1 MAIYI
6 DQNGEQQYSEQKE
19 LNFEEFVEALRKL
32 PKGKN
37 IIVAEDDGG
46 FIHEHI
52 SYGNDNYDSAI
63 YHELIELCTS
73 VYSNYRAVQ
82 PYYHSEEDV
91 IVIAEIMSEFL

>member
-6 DQNGEQQYSEQKE
+6 NQNGEQQYSEYAE
-19 LNFEEFVEALRKL
+19 LDFNEFVEALRKL

-52 SYGNDNYDSAI
+52 NYGNNVYFVDL
-63 YHELIELCTS
+63 YHGLSMLCNEP
-73 VYSNYRAVQ
+73 YSNFTPVQ

-91 IVIAEIMSEFL
+91 IVIAEIRSEFL

>member
-6 DQNGEQQYSEQKE
+6 DQNGEEQYSEQKE
-19 LNFEEFVEALRKL
+19 LDFDQFKDALSKL
-32 PKGKN
+32 PKDKD

-52 SYGNDNYDSAI
+52 NYGSNTHINELYYGLSMLCDDS
-63 YHELIELCTS
+63 H
-73 VYSNYRAVQ
+73 SNFVPVQ

-91 IVIAEIMSEFL
+91 IVIAEIRSEFL

>member
-6 DQNGEQQYSEQKE
+6 DQNGEQQYSERKE
-19 LNFEEFVEALRKL
+19 LGFEEFVEALRKL
-32 PKGKN
+32 PNGKN

-52 SYGNDNYDSAI
+52 SYGNDNYQSVI
-63 YHELIELCTS
+63 YHELCELCYS
-73 VYSNYRAVQ
+73 PYSNFTPVE

-91 IVIAEIMSEFL
+91 IVIAEIKSEFM

>member
-6 DQNGEQQYSEQKE
+6 DQNGEQQYSEHKE

-52 SYGNDNYDSAI
+52 NYGNDNYDSAI
-63 YHELIELCTS
+63 YHGLSMLCNEP
-73 VYSNYRAVQ
+73 YSNYRAVQ

-91 IVIAEIMSEFL
+91 IVIAEIRSEFL

>member
-6 DQNGEQQYSEQKE
+6 DQNGEQQYSERKE
-19 LNFEEFVEALRKL
+19 LSFEEFVEAILKL
-32 PKGKN
+32 PKGKD

-52 SYGNDNYDSAI
+52 NYGFNVYFVDLFHKLNEVCGYP
-63 YHELIELCTS
+63 
-73 VYSNYRAVQ
+73 YSNFIPVQ

-91 IVIAEIMSEFL
+91 IVIAEIRSEFL

>member
-6 DQNGEQQYSEQKE
+6 NQNGEQQYSEHKE
-19 LNFEEFVEALRKL
+19 LDFEEFVEALRKL

-37 IIVAEDDGG
+37 IIIAEDDGG

-52 SYGNDNYDSAI
+52 SYGNDNYDSVI
-63 YHELIELCTS
+63 YHELVELCY
-73 VYSNYRAVQ
+73 VPYSNFTPVQ

-91 IVIAEIMSEFL
+91 IVIAEIKSEFL